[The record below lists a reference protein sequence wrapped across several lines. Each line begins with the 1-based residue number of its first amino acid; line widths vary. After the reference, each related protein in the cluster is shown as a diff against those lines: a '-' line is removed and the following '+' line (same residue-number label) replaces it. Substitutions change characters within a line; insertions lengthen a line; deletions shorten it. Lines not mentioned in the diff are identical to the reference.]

1 MQKNHVIKKPQ
12 GVLFDMDGVIFDSE
26 KLILKGWQQVAADA
40 GIPDVEAVL
49 VRCFGTNEAATKK
62 IFAEHYGDDFPYD
75 VYKAKVRTYFFSEI
89 GRAHV

>member
-12 GVLFDMDGVIFDSE
+12 RVLFDMDGVIFDSE

-40 GIPDVEAVL
+40 GIPDFEAVL

-62 IFAEHYGDDFPYD
+62 NLCRALRRRFSLRCAQSEGSD
-75 VYKAKVRTYFFSEI
+75 VFFL
-89 GRAHV
+89 RL